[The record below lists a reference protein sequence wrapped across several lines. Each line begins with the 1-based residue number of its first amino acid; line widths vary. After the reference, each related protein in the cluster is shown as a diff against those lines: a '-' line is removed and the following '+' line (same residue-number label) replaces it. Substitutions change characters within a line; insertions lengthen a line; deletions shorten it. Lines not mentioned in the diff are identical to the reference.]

1 LHCEYLETYASVV
14 VARRSR
20 QERTE
25 PHDCAAGTLA
35 IAIPSPEIHIEK
47 AARALASAHACADA
61 GHHEAAVSRAHFAA
75 HHAVSAL
82 LSTLG
87 LAARTSAELREGI
100 GRHFI
105 RTGRL
110 PPRFAR
116 LLVRIAADRD
126 DADCNAAST
135 FNAADAREAIEA
147 AAEVLEGAERALQR
161 IGATTSR

>member
-1 LHCEYLETYASVV
+1 LPGDLGRSAPSRTI
-14 VARRSR
+14 ARLALSRSQFPRPRSISKR
-20 QERTE
+20 Q
-25 PHDCAAGTLA
+25 
-35 IAIPSPEIHIEK
+35 
-47 AARALASAHACADA
+47 RALASAHACADA

-75 HHAVSAL
+75 HHAASAL

-105 RTGRL
+105 RSGRL

-135 FNAADAREAIEA
+135 FNAGDAHEAIEA
-147 AAEVLEGAERALQR
+147 AAEVLAESERVMREGA
-161 IGATTSR
+161 